1 MLGLSFFLEDSRPS
15 TDSVCFKKI
24 ECAPVQTKGTAKMF
38 RYFVNPNGPTVA
50 SVAKLKDGTFL
61 EIVRDSEYQKEKR
74 VFKEYK
80 DWLATLPIGALIL
93 DTYLRSPFKPAKPAP
108 LPPAPVDESLKDV
121 PYLLALKQKYGIRT
135 KPNPHKKNTLVKEL
149 ENLKVDLEKNTEL
162 LGNKKD
168 PLRSFTRYQDGKLRA
183 EVAALEARIAEN
195 PAAATKPV
203 YTQIFRK
210 NAIALVQKDTRYVPL
225 AYHSNDHVLI
235 FEGKTGTTFE
245 EVGLPPRPEL
255 WMQKGQRIFKAV

>member
-1 MLGLSFFLEDSRPS
+1 
-15 TDSVCFKKI
+15 
-24 ECAPVQTKGTAKMF
+24 MF
-38 RYFVNPNGPTVA
+38 RYYINPTGPTVA
-50 SVAKLKDGTFL
+50 SVAKLKDGSFL
-61 EIVRDSEYQKEKR
+61 EIVRDCEYQKEKR
-74 VFKEYK
+74 IFKEY
-80 DWLATLPIGALIL
+80 DEWLATLPVGGFIL
-93 DTYLRSPFKPAKPAP
+93 DTPIKSPFKEPKAP
-108 LPPAPVDESLKDV
+108 EPPPVPVDENLKDL

-135 KPNPHKKNTLVKEL
+135 KPNPHKKNTLAKEL
-149 ENLKVDLEKNTEL
+149 ETLKVELEKNTEL

-203 YTQIFRK
+203 YTQIVRK
-210 NAIALVQKDTRYVPL
+210 HAIALVQKETRYVPL